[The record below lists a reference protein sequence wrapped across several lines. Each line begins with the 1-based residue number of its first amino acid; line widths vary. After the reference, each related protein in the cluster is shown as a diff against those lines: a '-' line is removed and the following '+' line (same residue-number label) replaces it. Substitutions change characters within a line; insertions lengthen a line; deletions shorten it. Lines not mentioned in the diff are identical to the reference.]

1 MITIIDTIKEVCKE
15 TSIPYPLYESMIV
28 KYFIGQTPFLPTNSN
43 SLLVALVNPK
53 DSKVNIFL
61 NVATI
66 TALQAIGLVE
76 FYLGYSYISNRAV
89 CFYCLDCWNCRCRRD
104 IDIRR

>member
-1 MITIIDTIKEVCKE
+1 MIDTIKEVCKE
-15 TSIPYPLYESMIV
+15 TSIPYPLYESMIG

-66 TALQAIGLVE
+66 TALQATG
-76 FYLGYSYISNRAV
+76 
-89 CFYCLDCWNCRCRRD
+89 
-104 IDIRR
+104 